1 MKSNAKRAIII
12 GAGPTGLVTANELT
26 KQGWSVEIYEALDK
40 VGGLCRTFHWNGYNL
55 DIGPHV
61 FHTPNKKL
69 AKYWQFFFGLSVQ
82 EMTAVGKNGS
92 ETV

>member
-12 GAGPTGLVTANELT
+12 GAGPTGLVTANELI
-26 KQGWSVEIYEALDK
+26 KLGWIVEIYEALDR

-61 FHTPNKKL
+61 FHTPNNMLVEYWKDNFGDL
-69 AKYWQFFFGLSVQ
+69 LVDGKY
-82 EMTAVGKNGS
+82 
-92 ETV
+92 